1 MSVMEITKNKKYRIE
16 IVLGYNGKKKIRH
29 IETYYGKKSEAKAR
43 EFELKKLLKNGSV
56 FQKKNYT
63 LKDLSDEYRD
73 YKADLVEKKT
83 FINYEY
89 RLKLA
94 MEKMGYVKLQ
104 ELNVKILENFYHYL
118 RHTYISAR
126 NKPLSPTTI
135 RSYYD
140 IINNMLDYAVRCGYI
155 QENPN
160 AKIEKPKRAQ
170 PNVSCYSD
178 EEARELLL
186 LILQEP
192 IKYQAI
198 IFLSLDLGCRRGELT
213 GLTWDDIDFKTG
225 KVTINKATQYIDRKI
240 FEKETKSVNSDRIN
254 FLNPSTIEI
263 LKKYKKE
270 QQEKQMKLGSQWI
283 QTNRVF
289 TTEFGGDIHPD
300 TPTKIF
306 QKIIKKYNLKHLTFH
321 GLRHS
326 GISHMIECGV
336 PISVISRKVGHS
348 SVQVTDAYYSHFF
361 YDEFKQAANSMNDIF
376 EKAQ

>member
-1 MSVMEITKNKKYRIE
+1 MSVRELVRNKKYQIE
-16 IVLGYNGKKKIRH
+16 IPLSYNGNKKNRH
-29 IETYYGKKSEAKAR
+29 FETFYGGKKDAILREAKLKMQLKEGSFVPKNNLTIQDLSEEYLNYKKGILSPKTYYTYCQR
-43 EFELKKLLKNGSV
+43 MIL
-56 FQKKNYT
+56 
-63 LKDLSDEYRD
+63 
-73 YKADLVEKKT
+73 
-83 FINYEY
+83 INEHI
-89 RLKLA
+89 
-94 MEKMGYVKLQ
+94 GYVKVR
-104 ELNVKILENFYHYL
+104 NITAKILDKFYTYL
-118 RHTYISAR
+118 RTEHLSA
-126 NKPLSPTTI
+126 KGTPYSPTTLQD
-135 RSYYD
+135 YYAL
-140 IINNMLDYAVRCGYI
+140 INNMLEVAVKWDYLNF
-155 QENPN
+155 NPN
-160 AKIEKPKRAQ
+160 TKIEKPKRARS
-170 PNVSCYSD
+170 NASCYSKED
-178 EEARELLL
+178 MVKLLQCL
-186 LILQEP
+186 MQEP
-192 IKYQAI
+192 LKYQAI
-198 IFLSLDLGCRRGELT
+198 IITALDLACRRGELT

-348 SVQVTDAYYSHFF
+348 SVQVTDTYYSHFF
-361 YDEFKQAANSMNDIF
+361 DDEFKQAANSMNDIF

>member
-1 MSVMEITKNKKYRIE
+1 MNEVLNDADYELFRKIIYDESGITFSDTNRAILDSRIKGILREKNIATPKD
-16 IVLGYNGKKKIRH
+16 
-29 IETYYGKKSEAKAR
+29 YYA
-43 EFELKKLLKNGSV
+43 L
-56 FQKKNYT
+56 
-63 LKDLSDEYRD
+63 
-73 YKADLVEKKT
+73 
-83 FINYEY
+83 
-89 RLKLA
+89 
-94 MEKMGYVKLQ
+94 
-104 ELNVKILENFYHYL
+104 
-118 RHTYISAR
+118 
-126 NKPLSPTTI
+126 
-135 RSYYD
+135 
-140 IINNMLDYAVRCGYI
+140 INNMLEVAVKWDYLNF
-155 QENPN
+155 NPN
-160 AKIEKPKRAQ
+160 TKIEKPKRARS
-170 PNVSCYSD
+170 NASCYSKED
-178 EEARELLL
+178 MVKLLQCL
-186 LILQEP
+186 MQEP
-192 IKYQAI
+192 LKYQAI
-198 IFLSLDLGCRRGELT
+198 IITALDLACRRGELT

-361 YDEFKQAANSMNDIF
+361 DDEFKQNALNNIK
-376 EKAQ
+376 KALN